1 MIGPLTPP
9 RWLSRLLPD
18 ASIAICSLAAACLMT
33 WPLSVHPTD
42 HILAAIYH
50 WDAYTNTMIMGGRVD
65 AALGR
70 SALSLYDNYFF
81 APLPNTL
88 AFNENLFGLS
98 LLFAPFYV
106 LSNNA
111 LFAYNATLLLSLAL
125 SVFFTERLVK
135 ELTGS
140 RLAGLVTGIAFAFC
154 PYVLFEIG
162 RLQLVATQWIPA
174 CFLMLHRTVE
184 KGRWRDILALWACY
198 LLQVGSCLY
207 YAMFLIPLL
216 GFVGAAL
223 LVNRRPP
230 RSLYFKLVASGALAA
245 VVALLMVYPYFAS
258 REGFDLERSLEFASS
273 YDGKLSFF
281 ANVHETNR
289 TLTGMHHRGEYRG
302 AHEEIAF
309 PGFTV
314 LGLSLV
320 ALGVPLWGIVRSARL
335 RSARLRSAQ
344 LPTAPLQSAKALRA
358 QLWWPFA
365 KHGLGWTIVAL
376 AALTST
382 WLSHSMLVGAIV
394 ASCGLW
400 LNTRKRPGSVFADS
414 RNVYVTA
421 LALAVV
427 LFLGLTPFHLGGEP
441 VHGLYYYFH
450 TYFPGFNG
458 IRKVSRQAV
467 MTSFL
472 LAIVSSHGAAWLL
485 QRLVSVRH
493 RALAAVVMLAV
504 VCFELR
510 SFPHPVRAVWAGET
524 MPPAYAYLARQP
536 REELVVT
543 YPQNTGQHLFKWD
556 HGLALHNYLMLQH
569 KHRSL
574 NGQSSWEPPVTN
586 LVNRALVALPD
597 DSARRVLQSVGARHL
612 LIHGDDLNAS
622 QRRLIDQLLAQPARY
637 HHAFQSGND
646 HVFTFVDTEDTST
659 GLTQTPELP
668 PHAVAIAPTEISFL
682 TASEPHA
689 ATRAFDGDLH
699 SYWSSRQP
707 QFAGQHLEFRLSRA
721 RRLVALEIQNPMN
734 ESHVP
739 MAFDLSVAE
748 DGGPWR
754 TVWEQPQ
761 LRVPSDLVFAPKRF
775 VFRVVVPDTGPVTR
789 VRLTIRQPVPG
800 AALTLHEARLYAMGE

>member
-1 MIGPLTPP
+1 MSRFSVPP
-9 RWLSRLLPD
+9 WGSRLMPHLGL
-18 ASIAICSLAAACLMT
+18 AVCSVAAACLMT
-33 WPLSVHPTD
+33 WPLAVHTTD

-98 LLFAPFYV
+98 LLFAPFYL

-125 SVFFTERLVK
+125 SVFFTQLLVK

-140 RLAGLVTGIAFAFC
+140 RLAGLVVGVAFAFC

-174 CFLMLHRTVE
+174 CFLMLHRAVGT
-184 KGRWRDILALWACY
+184 GRWRDVLALGAFY

-216 GFVGAAL
+216 GFVGVTL
-223 LVNRRPP
+223 LVNKRPA
-230 RSLYFKLVASGALAA
+230 RSLYVKLAVSGALTAG
-245 VVALLMVYPYFAS
+245 VALLMVYPYFAA
-258 REGFDLERSLEFASS
+258 RAGFDLERTLEFASS

-289 TLTGMHHRGEYRG
+289 TLTSLHHRGEYRG

-309 PGFTV
+309 PGFTL
-314 LGLSLV
+314 LGLTLI
-320 ALGVPLWGIVRSARL
+320 AIGVPLWRAVRTARTHL
-335 RSARLRSAQ
+335 PLGSAQ
-344 LPTAPLQSAKALRA
+344 WGS
-358 QLWWPFA
+358 FA
-365 KHGLGWTIVAL
+365 KRGLGWATVPLMAVL
-376 AALTST
+376 LT
-382 WLSHSMLVGAIV
+382 WLTHSLLAGVVVLGG
-394 ASCGLW
+394 GLW
-400 LNTRKRPGSVFADS
+400 FNTRRRSDSVLFGDS
-414 RNVYVTA
+414 RRVY
-421 LALAVV
+421 LAVLLLAIV
-427 LFLGLTPFHLGGEP
+427 LFLGLTPFEWGGKP

-467 MTSFL
+467 MTSFV
-472 LAIVSSHGAAWLL
+472 LAVVAGHGAAWLL
-485 QRLVSVRH
+485 QRWPAVRH
-493 RALAAVVMLAV
+493 RVLVTVLLV
-504 VCFELR
+504 GFVCFELR
-510 SFPHPVRAVWAGET
+510 SFPHPVRSVWAGET
-524 MPPAYAYLARQP
+524 MPPAYAYLAQRP
-536 REELVVT
+536 RDELVVA
-543 YPQNTGQHLFKWD
+543 YPQNNGQHLFKWD

-586 LVNRALVALPD
+586 LVNRALAALPD
-597 DSARRVLQSVGARHL
+597 DGARRVLLSVGARHL
-612 LIHGDDLNAS
+612 LIHGDELNAS
-622 QRRLIDQLLAQPARY
+622 QQRLVDQLRAAPSLY

-646 HVFTFVDTEDTST
+646 HVFTFVDASDAAT
-659 GLTQTPELP
+659 GLTPTPELP
-668 PHAVAIAPTEISFL
+668 AHAVAIASTDVALSS
-682 TASEPHA
+682 ASESHLA
-689 ATRAFDGDLH
+689 YRAFDGDLSSH
-699 SYWSSRQP
+699 WSSRQQ
-707 QFAGQHLEFRLSRA
+707 QFAGQQLEFRLSRA
-721 RRLVALEIQNPMN
+721 RRVVALEIQNPTN

-739 MAFDLSVAE
+739 MGYDLAIADE
-748 DGGPWR
+748 GGSWR

-761 LRVPSDLVFAPKRF
+761 LRVPHDLVYAPKRAI
-775 VFRVVVPDTGPVTR
+775 FRVVFPDTGPVTR
-789 VRLTIRQPVPG
+789 VKLTIRQPVPG
-800 AALTLHEARLYAMGE
+800 APLIVHEARLYALDQ